1 MTAVEIL
8 ILLAVLVVAIVGA
21 GYFAGLETGSY
32 RLRSLR
38 LRQRLS
44 SGDKRAKRIDKLFS
58 DRQGLI
64 ITTLVGTNL
73 FVYLS
78 TAVCTGFYLRLL
90 PERVWASELLG
101 ALTIAPLLFVFAEV
115 LPKSLFER
123 HADTLVYVL
132 SGSLLLFRRLFA
144 PAVWL
149 LKRIARFWALLFPAR
164 QVRPDPFYT
173 RSRLWFALDES
184 ARQGLL
190 TPYQMSMAANIMRL
204 RQTTVEQVMVP
215 TRNCEMLNVRGTPDE
230 LKELSKKRH
239 TRYPVYADEI
249 TNVVGVLHV
258 LDALAPQNH
267 TASVSSLMK
276 PAVKLARNLRIEPGL
291 THLRSARQP
300 LGIVVDEQG
309 EVLGIVTIKDLVEE
323 IVGGLQ
329 IW

>member
-1 MTAVEIL
+1 MTAVEIVIL
-8 ILLAVLVVAIVGA
+8 IAVLLVAIIGA

-78 TAVCTGFYLRLL
+78 TAVCTGFYHQLM
-90 PERVWASELLG
+90 SESAWPSILST
-101 ALTIAPLLFVFAEV
+101 LTMAPLLFVFAEV
-115 LPKSLFER
+115 LPKNLFER

-132 SGSLLLFRRLFA
+132 SGSLSLFRRLFA

-149 LKRIARFWALLFPAR
+149 LKRIAQFWALLFPAR
-164 QVRPDPFYT
+164 QAHADPFYS

-204 RQTTVEQVMVP
+204 KQTTVEQLMVP
-215 TRNCEMLNVRGTPDE
+215 ARDCEMLSVQATPGE
-230 LKELSKKRH
+230 LKELGKKGH
-239 TRYPVYADEI
+239 TRYPVCAGEI
-249 TNVVGVLHV
+249 TNIVGVLHV
-258 LDALAPQNH
+258 LEALAPQNH
-267 TASVSSLMK
+267 SASVSSLMK
-276 PAVKLARNLRIEPGL
+276 PAVKLARNLRIEPAL
-291 THLRSARQP
+291 TRLRAARQP

-309 EVLGIVTIKDLVEE
+309 NALGIVTIKDLLEE
-323 IVGGLQ
+323 IVGGLE